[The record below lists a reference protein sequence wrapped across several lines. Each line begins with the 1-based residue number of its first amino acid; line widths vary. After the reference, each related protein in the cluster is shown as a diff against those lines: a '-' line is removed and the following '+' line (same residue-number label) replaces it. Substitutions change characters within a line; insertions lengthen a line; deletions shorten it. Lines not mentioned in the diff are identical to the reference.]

1 MQSGNYTAFSWFVHI
16 LSSIL
21 FLPPPQSSHFQHL
34 LFYFY
39 TLQMTLISIHWR
51 KLKQLEEK
59 FHELSSSHLLPYN
72 APSFLLLPLLISKT
86 NKASDPVH
94 LSYFKVSTMFISL
107 SDPVPLSYFKVSIQ
121 QCLSP
126 SPIISVFWHSIW
138 PFQSA
143 YKHVTFPS

>member
-86 NKASDPVH
+86 NKASDPV
-94 LSYFKVSTMFISL
+94 
-107 SDPVPLSYFKVSIQ
+107 PLSYFKVSIQ